1 VPQILVVSHNIA
13 RGGTGSAKTLFARY
27 ARLERKL
34 RRPIDVLCLQEQQ
47 TFDGKNLA
55 DEICR
60 MLNGDYAVHVDSV
73 PRTSSLPPFPDP
85 AVIWNT
91 RTLRRI
97 ATLLKPI
104 PRLECYS
111 RRAQMFA
118 TDEAQQRLVAGVR
131 FRDASG
137 SLLDVWSVHLDA
149 WGGNAHKAQQLL
161 SVVTPPESQ
170 YGIPPAPLP
179 ERKIICGDTNIYAP
193 CHLPSRRL
201 QRRAL
206 RQILDRAGI
215 QDPGSQPTFF
225 YQRLLGSDMQ
235 TRLLRMLGRMRML
248 VPSKFDVVATSMPVT
263 AYGVA
268 KASESDH
275 NLVWAVIDVS

>member
-201 QRRAL
+201 RAPADSGPRRNSGSRIAADVL
-206 RQILDRAGI
+206 LSEAPWFGYADETAPNAWAYAHACAIEIRCGCDEHAGHSI
-215 QDPGSQPTFF
+215 RCRKS
-225 YQRLLGSDMQ
+225 
-235 TRLLRMLGRMRML
+235 
-248 VPSKFDVVATSMPVT
+248 V
-263 AYGVA
+263 
-268 KASESDH
+268 
-275 NLVWAVIDVS
+275 